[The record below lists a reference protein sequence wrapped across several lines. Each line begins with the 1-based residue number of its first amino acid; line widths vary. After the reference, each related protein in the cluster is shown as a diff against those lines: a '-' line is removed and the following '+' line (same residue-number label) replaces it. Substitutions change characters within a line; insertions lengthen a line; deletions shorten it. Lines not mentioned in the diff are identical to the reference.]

1 MSRQL
6 AHDLEGGI
14 DFGFV
19 VEDRVPYGA
28 IRRFNLHGHRDN
40 LRWPCRRGP
49 ILLSTDL
56 VMPKEQSIAMMMSST
71 LTAGYRRAMV
81 SGVCDRGA
89 LFFVCFCL
97 IACAG
102 RLSAAGQSTG
112 VLLPDGTEFVSWEQ
126 PLQFA
131 KTYFVDNRNPR
142 ASDSNPGTQGL
153 PFSTIN
159 KAAQVL
165 YPGERVVIMTGV
177 YRERVD
183 PARGGTGPG
192 KMISYEAAPG
202 AEVVVKG
209 SRVVKTGWEPSTNY
223 KLGPHP
229 PERSA
234 LKIYQRRLDDLDFRG
249 YNPFGMVN
257 IMQDR
262 VYLKPKP
269 EELRQHLL
277 RRGMVFVDGKR
288 LEQVELYQ
296 ELAHNDGAFWC
307 EHDGLTIHVRLPGE
321 GNPAQHD
328 VELTIQEQLFAPSR
342 RGLSYIR
349 VKGITFEHG
358 ANAFPVPQRGTVSAS
373 RGNHWIIE
381 DCVIRH
387 ANGVG
392 LDIGAQDWDMEL
404 PEIVGYSIVR
414 RNHIDDAGVCGLA
427 GMAVQNTLVE
437 ANLIEHVGYQDVELA
452 WETGGIKFHATK
464 NCLIRN
470 NVIRHTI
477 HAEAIWL
484 DYQNQ
489 NTRVTSNVM
498 GDNLE
503 TLRGGIYLEASQ
515 YPNMLD
521 DNIIW
526 KATEGHGGGS
536 YNMPGHGGWGI
547 TVDGSDE
554 TVIAHNLIGLTQDA
568 ALKFRGIEGRIVGP
582 RGGTARWNKVLGN
595 VFYRCGKA
603 IEFSNP
609 DNTSDYNLYTGDWG
623 EVTDETQGVGRGLN
637 WLTSPREPLML
648 DLEAWQKFLG
658 FDKHSAYA
666 DMNIK
671 VDLDAL
677 AMTAAVPGTIPQL
690 PTDKH
695 FERDLLG
702 KAADQTR
709 PPGPLLLLPSAP
721 TTIAIDPR
729 PVVQ

>member
-1 MSRQL
+1 MGSCPGKKILMPSL
-6 AHDLEGGI
+6 ALDLMARTKPRAHRTGVGN
-14 DFGFV
+14 GWALL
-19 VEDRVPYGA
+19 A
-28 IRRFNLHGHRDN
+28 IL
-40 LRWPCRRGP
+40 C
-49 ILLSTDL
+49 LSGL
-56 VMPKEQSIAMMMSST
+56 
-71 LTAGYRRAMV
+71 AGE
-81 SGVCDRGA
+81 S
-89 LFFVCFCL
+89 
-97 IACAG
+97 
-102 RLSAAGQSTG
+102 SAAGQAGAG
-112 VLLPDGTEFVSWEQ
+112 VLLPDGREFVSWEQ
-126 PLQFA
+126 PLRFT
-131 KTYFVDNRNPR
+131 KTYYVDNRNPR
-142 ASDSNPGTQGL
+142 AADSNPGTKEL
-153 PFSTIN
+153 PFATIN

-165 YPGERVVIMTGV
+165 QPGERVVIMTGV
-177 YRERVD
+177 YRERVV
-183 PARGGTGPG
+183 PARGGAGPD
-192 KMISYEAAPG
+192 KMISDEAGPG
-202 AEVVVKG
+202 ADVIVKG
-209 SRVVKTGWEPSTNY
+209 SRVVKTGWEPSTGYN
-223 KLGPHP
+223 LGPRP
-229 PERSA
+229 PAPSS
-234 LKIYQRRLDDLDFRG
+234 LKIYQRRLDDLDFQG

-262 VYLKPKP
+262 VYLMPKP
-269 EELRQHLL
+269 EELRPHLL
-277 RRGMVFVDGKR
+277 RRGMVFVDGRR
-288 LEQVELYQ
+288 LEQVELYR
-296 ELAHNDGAFWC
+296 ELAQKDGAFWC
-307 EHDGLTIHVRLPGE
+307 EHDGLTIHVRLPGDAD
-321 GNPAQHD
+321 PAQHE
-328 VELTIQEQLFAPSR
+328 VELAIQEQVLAPR
-342 RGLSYIR
+342 TRGLSYIR
-349 VKGITFEHG
+349 IKGITFEHA
-358 ANAFPVPQRGTVSAS
+358 ANAFPVPQRGIVSAS

-414 RNHIDDAGVCGLA
+414 RNHIDDAGVGGLA
-427 GMAVQNTLVE
+427 GMAVQDTLVE
-437 ANLIEHVGYQDVELA
+437 GNLIEHVGYQDVELA
-452 WETGGIKFHATK
+452 WETGGIKMHTTR

-637 WLTSPREPLML
+637 WLTSPKEPLML

-677 AMTAAVPGTIPQL
+677 AITAAVSGTMPQL

-721 TTIAIDPR
+721 TTIAIDP
-729 PVVQ
+729 

>member
-1 MSRQL
+1 
-6 AHDLEGGI
+6 
-14 DFGFV
+14 
-19 VEDRVPYGA
+19 
-28 IRRFNLHGHRDN
+28 
-40 LRWPCRRGP
+40 
-49 ILLSTDL
+49 
-56 VMPKEQSIAMMMSST
+56 MPKEQSIAMMMSST

-165 YPGERVVIMTGV
+165 NPGERVVIMTGV

-202 AEVVVKG
+202 AAVVVKG
-209 SRVVKTGWEPSTNY
+209 SRLVKSGWEPSTNY

-307 EHDGLTIHVRLPGE
+307 EHDGLTIHVRLPGD

-328 VELTIQEQLFAPSR
+328 VELTIQEQVFAPSR

-358 ANAFPVPQRGTVSAS
+358 ANAFPVPQRGIVSAS

-637 WLTSPREPLML
+637 WLTSPKEPLML